1 VVDYQFWSSMRKL
14 TLKKKEKRKKKA
26 SDIGGSQK

>member
-14 TLKKKEKRKKKA
+14 TLQKKKKKKKT